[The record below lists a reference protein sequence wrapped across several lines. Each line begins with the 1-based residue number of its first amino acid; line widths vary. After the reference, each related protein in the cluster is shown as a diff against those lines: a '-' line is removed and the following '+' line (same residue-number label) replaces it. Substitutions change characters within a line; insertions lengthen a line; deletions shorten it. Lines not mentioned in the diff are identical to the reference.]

1 VIPAID
7 LRRGRVVRLEQGDF
21 GRETDF
27 GADPVELARGFVDAG
42 ARWVH
47 VVDLDG
53 AREGAA
59 VQVDVVRSILAA
71 AGDASVELAGGLRD
85 AAAVEAAI
93 EAGAARAVLGT
104 VAITRPDVVSA
115 AIERHGAERIAVA
128 IDVRAG
134 RALGDAWLDGA
145 PARDAD
151 RLVEEVSALGVTTII
166 VTAIERDGLLG
177 GPALDLLERCLAA
190 SDAAVIASGGIAT
203 IDDLR
208 AVRALGCGGAIVGRA
223 IYDGRINLG
232 MAIRALE
239 DSDSSG

>member
-1 VIPAID
+1 MVPAID
-7 LRRGRVVRLEQGDF
+7 LRGGRVVRLQQGDF

-27 GADPVELARGFVDAG
+27 GADPADAARAFVHAG
-42 ARWVH
+42 ARWIH

-85 AAAVEAAI
+85 AAAVDAAI
-93 EAGAARAVLGT
+93 DAGAARVVLGT

-115 AIERHGAERIAVA
+115 AVERHGAERIAVA

-134 RALGDAWLDGA
+134 RAVGGAWLDEA

-151 RLVEEVSALGVTTII
+151 RLVQEVSALGVRTII
-166 VTAIERDGLLG
+166 VTAIDRDGLLG
-177 GPALDLLERCLAA
+177 GPDLDLLGRCLAA
-190 SDAAVIASGGIAT
+190 TDVAVIASGGIAA

-223 IYDGRINLG
+223 IYDGRLDLG
-232 MAIRALE
+232 MAIRALGE
-239 DSDSSG
+239 AGRSA

>member
-1 VIPAID
+1 M
-7 LRRGRVVRLEQGDF
+7 RLQQGDF

-27 GADPVELARGFVDAG
+27 GADPAEAARAFVDAG
-42 ARWVH
+42 ARWIH

-59 VQVDVVRSILAA
+59 VQVDVVRSILLA
-71 AGDASVELAGGLRD
+71 AGNASVELAGGLRD
-85 AAAVEAAI
+85 GAAI
-93 EAGAARAVLGT
+93 DAAIDAGAARAVLGT
-104 VAITRPDVVSA
+104 VVITRPDVVSA
-115 AIERHGAERIAVA
+115 AVGRHGAERIAVA

-134 RALGDAWLDGA
+134 RAVGGAWLQDA
-145 PARDAD
+145 PAMDAD
-151 RLVEEVSALGVTTII
+151 RLVREASALGVGSII

-190 SDAAVIASGGIAT
+190 SDATVIASGGIAT

-223 IYDGRINLG
+223 IYDGRLDLG

-239 DSDSSG
+239 DVDASA

>member
-151 RLVEEVSALGVTTII
+151 PLVEEVSALGVTTII